1 MSTEALLDAVAK
13 ARHDLGRYVAFQARS
28 LEPGASDADLRA
40 SLDADLNHTR
50 STPDASCADVWAGLR
65 GAVVAEGLGASEL
78 GAIDAAVAELHRR
91 AGALSSLGTEALWE
105 TVALAID
112 LGERLRSLHRA
123 LLAERAEAT

>member
-50 STPDASCADVWAGLR
+50 STPDASCAAVWAGLR
-65 GAVVAEGLGASEL
+65 GALAAAGLAAPDLAG
-78 GAIDAAVAELHRR
+78 IDGAVAELHRR
-91 AGALSSLGTEALWE
+91 ATILPSLPTAALWE
-105 TVALAID
+105 TVTLAID
-112 LGERLRSLHRA
+112 LGERLRALHRA
-123 LLAERAEAT
+123 LLAERAEGA